1 MAQFTEVG
9 AGLLDPSISAR
20 KLNMSLKKKGG
31 RVEEKGR
38 VWKYLAVNILRK
50 LFPYHIPNLL

>member
-1 MAQFTEVG
+1 MAQPTEVG

-31 RVEEKGR
+31 EGGRKRKGVE
-38 VWKYLAVNILRK
+38 V
-50 LFPYHIPNLL
+50 PSC